1 MCKGSKNDKWPIV
14 IAFEKTNK
22 HAYKKKMIIKLVIYK
37 DQLQSQSSKQ
47 AIRRNC
53 ELFRCKTKKTI
64 SRSPNY
70 KPCVG
75 YKFYCKAKC

>member
-1 MCKGSKNDKWPIV
+1 
-14 IAFEKTNK
+14 
-22 HAYKKKMIIKLVIYK
+22 MIIKLVIYK

-47 AIRRNC
+47 ATIKNC